1 MICYDTYQYRVGQ
14 SQFYPFPTSN
24 HMCMYKYKKER
35 CAKRLRRPLL
45 IIPAMK
51 YFFFLEGREGMEGYW
66 VAGGF
71 GYLSFNNQ
79 STLMIIG
86 GKTEDYQE
94 GGRPPRARSLP

>member
-1 MICYDTYQYRVGQ
+1 
-14 SQFYPFPTSN
+14 
-24 HMCMYKYKKER
+24 MYMYKKER

-45 IIPAMK
+45 IIPEMRL
-51 YFFFLEGREGMEGYW
+51 FFFWKGGRGWEGWRDVGYW

-86 GKTEDYQE
+86 EKTEDYQE
-94 GGRPPRARSLP
+94 VGRPPSARSLP

>member
-1 MICYDTYQYRVGQ
+1 
-14 SQFYPFPTSN
+14 
-24 HMCMYKYKKER
+24 MYMYMYKKER

-51 YFFFLEGREGMEGYW
+51 LFFFWKGGRGWEGWRDVGYW

-79 STLMIIG
+79 STLMIVG
-86 GKTEDYQE
+86 EKTEDYQE
-94 GGRPPRARSLP
+94 GGRPPPREEFALISSNECICIWPI

>member
-1 MICYDTYQYRVGQ
+1 
-14 SQFYPFPTSN
+14 
-24 HMCMYKYKKER
+24 
-35 CAKRLRRPLL
+35 
-45 IIPAMK
+45 
-51 YFFFLEGREGMEGYW
+51 MEGYW

-86 GKTEDYQE
+86 EKTEDYQE